1 MNDSRRARIRDW
13 RRWPIVRKA
22 QVIGAVT
29 GALVTVGIPV
39 LHIIHTTTKATDAA
53 ADYIDAAAILW
64 RVASWPT
71 WKICEPFG
79 WKPFLYTD
87 GGMSLVVLGL
97 VVITNAFLFVLVG
110 TLIGW
115 LLRLVNSKIS
125 LLSDE

>member
-1 MNDSRRARIRDW
+1 MNDLRRARIRDW

>member
-1 MNDSRRARIRDW
+1 M
-13 RRWPIVRKA
+13 RKA